1 MTTTDK
7 TEPTNTSTPSLR
19 IAVLGTGKM
28 GGILVQAF
36 LRCGLFPHE
45 HVVATV
51 AHEARAQALS
61 KQFGISVTTDN
72 LKAAQDADVILLG
85 VKPQQMGDIV
95 QDQRDRGGR
104 WRQSLCNSRDA

>member
-72 LKAAQDADVILLG
+72 LKAAQDADVILLASSRSRWATSC
-85 VKPQQMGDIV
+85 VASH
-95 QDQRDRGGR
+95 QRFVPA
-104 WRQSLCNSRDA
+104 SC